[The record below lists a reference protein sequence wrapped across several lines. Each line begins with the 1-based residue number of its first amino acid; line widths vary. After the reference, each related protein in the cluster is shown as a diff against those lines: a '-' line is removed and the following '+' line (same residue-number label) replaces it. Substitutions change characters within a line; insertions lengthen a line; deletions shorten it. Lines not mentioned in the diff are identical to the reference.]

1 MVSVK
6 RVVSLIPL
14 FALLLAGCASG
25 PTDAGEANRDFMIA
39 LPRIVVEID
48 AQGNPSISGITP
60 ELLRVANM
68 DPAMFALPKE
78 LVDTMVAG
86 DIQHLEILHKNDGLF
101 IFVNARPLPHISWNS
116 QSMNTLGNTIEL
128 FGVLPAEQARVVKLI
143 LPRVQNVGLNIA
155 VKFPLKSGATEIPLR
170 DATARTELPPPGA
183 ASDVIARTRL
193 TLRFDQA
200 GVGSIAGVSTRDLE
214 VLFGATGFDFRALEL
229 GPDLISNLQSQ
240 NIQHI
245 VLHTTLDGIT
255 VYVNGQALPN
265 IVWSE
270 EYLKNTADLA
280 NAFLTDP
287 ALANV
292 REVVSTIVPNIRR
305 VDSEII
311 IQFPTAQGQQ
321 QIPLPGN

>member
-101 IFVNARPLPHISWNS
+101 IFVNAKPLPHISWNS

>member
-6 RVVSLIPL
+6 RIVSLIPL
-14 FALLLAGCASG
+14 FALLLAGCATG
-25 PTDAGEANRDFMIA
+25 PTDIGEANRDFMIA

-48 AQGNPSISGITP
+48 GQGNPSISGITP
-60 ELLRVANM
+60 ELLRLANM
-68 DPAMFALPKE
+68 DPAMFALPQD

-101 IFVNARPLPHISWNS
+101 IFVNAKPLPHIGWSS

-128 FGVLPAEQARVVKLI
+128 FGILPADQARVVKLI
-143 LPRVQNVGLNIA
+143 LPSVQRVGLNIA

-170 DATARTELPPPGA
+170 DATARTELPPPSA
-183 ASDVIARTRL
+183 VSDVIAKTRL

-214 VLFGATGFDFRALEL
+214 ALFGATGFNFRDLEL
-229 GPDLISNLQSQ
+229 GPDLIGNLQSQ

-245 VLHTTLDGIT
+245 VLRTTLDGIT
-255 VYVNGQALPN
+255 VYVNGEALPN

-287 ALANV
+287 ALGDV

-305 VDSEII
+305 VDSEIV